1 MACDRKCILAS
12 AAFRRISAAMKL
24 RTRKFVG
31 MLLTL
36 SWVVSYSLVMM
47 AIGGVFILGKGMLAE
62 IGFYLIGG
70 LAWLP
75 VEMAIIRWMSR
86 PDST

>member
-1 MACDRKCILAS
+1 
-12 AAFRRISAAMKL
+12 MKL
-24 RTRKFVG
+24 RARKFAG
-31 MLLTL
+31 MVLTL
-36 SWVVSYSLVMM
+36 AWVLSYSLVMM

-86 PDST
+86 PDPT

>member
-1 MACDRKCILAS
+1 
-12 AAFRRISAAMKL
+12 MKL
-24 RTRKFVG
+24 RARKFVG

-36 SWVVSYSLVMM
+36 AWVLSYSLVMM

-62 IGFYLIGG
+62 IGFYLVGG

-86 PDST
+86 PDPT

>member
-1 MACDRKCILAS
+1 MR
-12 AAFRRISAAMKL
+12 L
-24 RTRKFVG
+24 RARKFVG

-36 SWVVSYSLVMM
+36 AWVVSYSLVMM

-62 IGFYLIGG
+62 VGFYLIGG

-86 PDST
+86 PDPT

>member
-1 MACDRKCILAS
+1 
-12 AAFRRISAAMKL
+12 MKL
-24 RTRKFVG
+24 RARKFVG

-36 SWVVSYSLVMM
+36 AWVVSYSLVMM

-75 VEMAIIRWMSR
+75 AEMMIIRWMSR
-86 PDST
+86 PDPT

>member
-1 MACDRKCILAS
+1 MS
-12 AAFRRISAAMKL
+12 AMTL
-24 RTRKFVG
+24 RTRKFIG

-36 SWVVSYSLVMM
+36 AWIASYSLVMM
-47 AIGGVFILGKGMLAE
+47 AIGGVFILDKGVAAELA
-62 IGFYLIGG
+62 FYVIAG

-86 PDST
+86 PDKA

>member
-1 MACDRKCILAS
+1 
-12 AAFRRISAAMKL
+12 MKL

-36 SWVVSYSLVMM
+36 AWLTSYALVMM
-47 AIGGVFILGKGMLAE
+47 AIGGVFILGKGAVAE
-62 IGFYLIGG
+62 IVFYVVAG

-75 VEMAIIRWMSR
+75 VEMWIIRWMSK
-86 PDST
+86 PDEI

>member
-1 MACDRKCILAS
+1 
-12 AAFRRISAAMKL
+12 MKL
-24 RTRKFVG
+24 RARKFVG

-36 SWVVSYSLVMM
+36 AWVVSYSLVMM

-62 IGFYLIGG
+62 VGFYLIGG

-86 PDST
+86 PDPT